1 VTTAL
6 QIVGL
11 GLLAAGLLL
20 ATIGLYGMLR
30 HPGIFD
36 QIHAAGLITGPA
48 IILILAASIATRE
61 AEIITSAALVIL
73 FVLVTSPLSGH
84 ATAQAAALRARR
96 REVPPGSADGG
107 DQSSGGSSRA
117 GS

>member
-84 ATAQAAALRARR
+84 ATAQAAFVRARR
-96 REVPPGSADGG
+96 REGQPGSADGE

-117 GS
+117 G